1 LPDLKDSD
9 RRLMLY
15 IAGGL
20 PTYLIAAIFGKTRP
34 AVNMQI
40 SRLRRQIESMDARI
54 QSRMLMYFDKR
65 SSGRPKK

>member
-54 QSRMLMYFDKR
+54 QSRMLKYFDKR